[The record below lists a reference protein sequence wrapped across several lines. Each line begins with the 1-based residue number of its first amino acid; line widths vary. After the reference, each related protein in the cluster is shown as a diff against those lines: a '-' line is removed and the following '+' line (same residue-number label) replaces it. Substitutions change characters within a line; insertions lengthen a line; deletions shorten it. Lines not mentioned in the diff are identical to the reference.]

1 MKIANR
7 RTWLERLWLN
17 SSVHIKTTK
26 YHNSTDHNLFR
37 AFESVLVD
45 HNHFN
50 AIFCSVLSFSF
61 FINAS
66 SIFDQQ
72 PNIKCPEKEFL
83 IQRKW
88 VEVKLMIPTYL
99 LHSWNSYECRFWAKP
114 DQLFKLPEF
123 VKYQTHSY
131 ATKRRLLLR
140 KWNLIR
146 IPQFQPN
153 RLQHNRVNSNL
164 K

>member
-1 MKIANR
+1 M
-7 RTWLERLWLN
+7 
-17 SSVHIKTTK
+17 
-26 YHNSTDHNLFR
+26 D
-37 AFESVLVD
+37 
-45 HNHFN
+45 FN
-50 AIFCSVLSFSF
+50 AIFNSAFTF
-61 FINAS
+61 FISNFLSNAEHEMS
-66 SIFDQQ
+66 
-72 PNIKCPEKEFL
+72 KKEIL

-88 VEVKLMIPTYL
+88 FEIRLRIHAYL
-99 LHSWNSYECRFWAKP
+99 LCSWNSYECRFWAKLN
-114 DQLFKLPEF
+114 QLFKLSEF

-164 K
+164 KYQSNSNLQPNYCRKKISWCTKICAVMCRSS